1 MERAFFKEIRSKIIS
16 QLEDA
21 KKEVI
26 VAMAWFTSGELFE
39 ALLNCRKR
47 KVSVKLVLLDNATNF
62 MPYAPD
68 FNELIS
74 AGGIVRI
81 ARLENGFMH
90 HKFCVIDGRLVITGS
105 YNWTYY
111 AETRNLENILIT
123 DNPDAVK
130 LYLEA
135 FNHLV
140 EETPAI
146 SFCQRVS
153 WEDLK
158 YCQDIDY
165 DELNYEINNIA
176 KYHNLP
182 ERKVIKSSSTVV
194 VEKHTM
200 TPISRFNIGLRVT
213 TDNNNDAMALFVKA
227 GEYLPYTSPEQEF
240 NSAIETR
247 QDAICDILY
256 EYNGFKVKIKEEP
269 IKRITGNSAIEDL
282 TIRIQYTLLPTGH
295 LLVQL
300 KCVETQL
307 VMNVKCDNVELVDYA

>member
-105 YNWTYY
+105 YN
-111 AETRNLENILIT
+111 
-123 DNPDAVK
+123 
-130 LYLEA
+130 
-135 FNHLV
+135 
-140 EETPAI
+140 
-146 SFCQRVS
+146 
-153 WEDLK
+153 
-158 YCQDIDY
+158 
-165 DELNYEINNIA
+165 
-176 KYHNLP
+176 
-182 ERKVIKSSSTVV
+182 
-194 VEKHTM
+194 
-200 TPISRFNIGLRVT
+200 
-213 TDNNNDAMALFVKA
+213 
-227 GEYLPYTSPEQEF
+227 
-240 NSAIETR
+240 
-247 QDAICDILY
+247 
-256 EYNGFKVKIKEEP
+256 
-269 IKRITGNSAIEDL
+269 
-282 TIRIQYTLLPTGH
+282 
-295 LLVQL
+295 
-300 KCVETQL
+300 
-307 VMNVKCDNVELVDYA
+307 